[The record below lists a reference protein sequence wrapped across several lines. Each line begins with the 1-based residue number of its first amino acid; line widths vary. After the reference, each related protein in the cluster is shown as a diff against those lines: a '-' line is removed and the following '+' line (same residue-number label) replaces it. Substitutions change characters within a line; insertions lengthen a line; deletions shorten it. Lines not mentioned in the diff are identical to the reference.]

1 MLFVNKSDR
10 TGNWADFISAAHFD
24 SECVWWKAQTPKFF
38 PSSVLPNSLEN
49 AFYILFLSVATIA
62 VHNLTQILTILLRT
76 KCHTVK
82 EKNPL
87 FHFFFFENETPQTLK
102 LLKKW
107 QNKLYKLYF
116 LNL

>member
-49 AFYILFLSVATIA
+49 AFYILFLSVATI
-62 VHNLTQILTILLRT
+62 VEHNTNSHNSFKNQMCR
-76 KCHTVK
+76 TVK
-82 EKNPL
+82 EKI
-87 FHFFFFENETPQTLK
+87 HFFIII
-102 LLKKW
+102 
-107 QNKLYKLYF
+107 F
-116 LNL
+116 LRMKHHKP